1 MTLHFIIIGVATI
14 CCKLFNIVQPD
25 LAYFGQKDISQCILV
40 RNLTKDLNIQTFIII
55 CETVREY
62 DGLALS
68 SRNVYLTPKER
79 EKANILY
86 KALSAGKS
94 FCESSSNDSN
104 SSDGL
109 DGLTHSEIVEKV
121 HEVLASE
128 PLVTDVEYVSVAS
141 HIDMKEMDFYDNN
154 AGAIISSAIKVGNVR
169 LIDNVLVGH
178 GASNLV
184 SPRQLHYSNFKDL

>member
-1 MTLHFIIIGVATI
+1 M
-14 CCKLFNIVQPD
+14 QPD

-40 RNLTKDLNIQTFIII
+40 RNLTKDLNIQTFITI
-55 CETVREY
+55 CETIREY
-62 DGLALS
+62 DWLALS

-79 EKANILY
+79 EKANILF
-86 KALSAGKS
+86 KALSVGKS
-94 FCESSSNDSN
+94 FCESSSDDSN

-109 DGLTHSEIVEKV
+109 DNLTHSEIVEKV

-141 HIDMKEMDFYDNN
+141 HIDMKEIDFYDNN
-154 AGAIISSAIKVGNVR
+154 VGAIISSAIKVGNVR

-178 GASNLV
+178 RASSLV